1 MSPARPVTAG
11 YSGTPL
17 IKKLG
22 IKEGFRCFYS
32 HAPADYPRMLGTL
45 PSSVKVERLPSGEF
59 DFIHAFFENT
69 KSFQAE
75 LPKLRDRLKK
85 SGLLWISWRKGKVSD
100 LSEDVVR
107 RIALE
112 WGLVDVKI
120 CAVDEIWSG
129 LKLVYRLKDR

>member
-17 IKKLG
+17 TKKLG

-45 PSSVKVERLPSGEF
+45 PSSVKVERLLSGEF
-59 DFIHAFFENT
+59 DFIHGFFANT

-75 LPKLRDRLKK
+75 LPKLRDHLKK

-112 WGLVDVKI
+112 SGLVDVKV
-120 CAVDEIWSG
+120 CAVDETWSG
-129 LKLVYRLKDR
+129 LKLVYRLRDR